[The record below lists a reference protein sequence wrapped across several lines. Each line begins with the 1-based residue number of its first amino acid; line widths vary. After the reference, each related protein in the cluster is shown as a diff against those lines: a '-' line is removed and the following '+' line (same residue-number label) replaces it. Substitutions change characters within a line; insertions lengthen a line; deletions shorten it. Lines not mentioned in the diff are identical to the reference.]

1 MNKSLHLKPL
11 FSEWSGLFFKK
22 LYYEYSQRL
31 ENDSPFLLDFRS
43 CTIYT
48 RTSSLGQNQVDS
60 QTEVSDN
67 KWGFIIEPYILFP
80 NMAGNIG
87 LRNLPEVDVDANP
100 GDIFSKLSFG
110 GMLYLEA
117 HNDDWA
123 ITSDL
128 LYMDLKQDVT
138 PGTLISSGNIN
149 AHQWAWEFAG
159 LYRIA
164 PFLEAGIGGRLN
176 NIQAGLDINR
186 KEIGGETI
194 PISADMSETWVDPII
209 LIRLTG
215 DIKNKWQFQFRGD
228 VGGFGIGS
236 DFAYQA
242 QGMVGYSFI
251 RWFQLT
257 AGYRI
262 LGMNYDKGEG
272 ENRFRYDMNIF
283 GPMIKL
289 GFNI

>member
-1 MNKSLHLKPL
+1 MQDKLKIT
-11 FSEWSGLFFKK
+11 GLV
-22 LYYEYSQRL
+22 
-31 ENDSPFLLDFRS
+31 LLIIGLS
-43 CTIYT
+43 ANG
-48 RTSSLGQNQVDS
+48 LMGQNQVDS
-60 QTEVSDN
+60 QTEVPDN

-159 LYRIA
+159 LYRIT